1 LPIRQKLRNYKNLV
15 FLLQAGSCTIF
26 RAECARIIPL
36 ANITASLLA
45 MDAPDSS
52 RYVDGHNIIFTQKF
66 LVFDIDATSV
76 LWDQIVDL
84 FSLVLFHRSVPFA
97 GIASTFARP
106 RVRGPVWLIRPTAT
120 NAGPADSANASKLE

>member
-1 LPIRQKLRNYKNLV
+1 MV

-52 RYVDGHNIIFTQKF
+52 RYVDGHNIIFPQKF

-106 RVRGPVWLIRPTAT
+106 RVRGPVWLIRPTET